1 MTVAYRY
8 LQTSTDVAL
17 TSGDPTVAAPG
28 YLYSGG
34 EQVKPTNPPA
44 TFEELQERME
54 ALDELAN
61 MTEQESSYTLCTC
74 SMHAHTL
81 CVFTPIDLDWK
92 PARELEGINKTT
104 TTHTLAAATEVC
116 FIDTGAVLRPTQ
128 NCTVFS

>member
-1 MTVAYRY
+1 
-8 LQTSTDVAL
+8 
-17 TSGDPTVAAPG
+17 
-28 YLYSGG
+28 
-34 EQVKPTNPPA
+34 VKPTNPPA

-92 PARELEGINKTT
+92 PARELEVPPQLKSASLTLEQFCDRLKT
-104 TTHTLAAATEVC
+104 
-116 FIDTGAVLRPTQ
+116 VLFFR
-128 NCTVFS
+128 SYA

>member
-1 MTVAYRY
+1 VVTVAYRY

-44 TFEELQERME
+44 TFDELQERME

-61 MTEQESSYTLCTC
+61 MTDQESSYY
-74 SMHAHTL
+74 MHRVDKISQRRIRGSCL
-81 CVFTPIDLDWK
+81 RFPTP
-92 PARELEGINKTT
+92 
-104 TTHTLAAATEVC
+104 
-116 FIDTGAVLRPTQ
+116 
-128 NCTVFS
+128 S